1 MPSTPALIHVAPV
14 PPLVPLDW
22 LALLHPVLAILFL
35 YPVVGATIRLAIL
48 VRERRLDINPIA
60 ATVPVEHA
68 DHGRWVGSGMV
79 VLVLLALLWS
89 VLASPLQ
96 PAAAAGGVAGGVA
109 RLLPLLPMA
118 GLALAGCLALWR
130 LRSAPLR
137 VAAALLCWLALLWLG
152 GRPEV
157 WRQADSP
164 FDPAFWGSHHWS
176 GLLLCGLLLS
186 GMAAGPAIAAS
197 PTLRRLHT
205 GVALLSA
212 LLLAVVA
219 ITGCRDLLAMRL
231 L

>member
-1 MPSTPALIHVAPV
+1 MPSVPALIHLSPAAP
-14 PPLVPLDW
+14 LAPLDW

-79 VLVLLALLWS
+79 VLVLLAVIWS
-89 VLASPLQ
+89 VLANPLQ
-96 PAAAAGGVAGGVA
+96 PAAAAGGLG

-137 VAAALLCWLALLWLG
+137 LTKFDGCSQITITPGAPSARSD
-152 GRPEV
+152 RPSQSQTV
-157 WRQADSP
+157 TLPAHSP
-164 FDPAFWGSHHWS
+164 
-176 GLLLCGLLLS
+176 
-186 GMAAGPAIAAS
+186 
-197 PTLRRLHT
+197 
-205 GVALLSA
+205 
-212 LLLAVVA
+212 
-219 ITGCRDLLAMRL
+219 
-231 L
+231 

>member
-1 MPSTPALIHVAPV
+1 MTAMPSAPALIHVLPA
-14 PPLVPLDW
+14 PPLAPLDW

-48 VRERRLDINPIA
+48 VRERRLEINPIA

-89 VLASPLQ
+89 VLANPLE
-96 PAAAAGGVAGGVA
+96 PAAAAGAIGRV
-109 RLLPLLPMA
+109 LPLLP
-118 GLALAGCLALWR
+118 LAALVLGCCLALWR

-137 VAAALLCWLALLWLG
+137 LAAALLCWLALLLLG
-152 GRPEV
+152 SGPQV
-157 WRQADSP
+157 WRQADTP
-164 FDPAFWGSHHWS
+164 LDPAFWSSHYWS